1 METVETVNL
10 LCLRI
15 RKVRFFVS
23 APLPCRLRVG
33 HQILALAVFVRIES
47 RQPHSGVVELVK
59 RLSLEQEVDG
69 SSPSS
74 RATGISE
81 VVSRHLWEM
90 EAVSSILTSQT
101 TSVGE
106 MEITEVYETS
116 IIGSSPIPKTS
127 RYGESG
133 KHATLKMWCRKACW
147 FKSSYRH
154 QLGMGELVDPRD
166 LKSLARNGVQVRV
179 LLPRP
184 YMLPVVYVVKR
195 QFVAL
200 QKRVQISAGRPN
212 GRIAQWSRHLFLRQK
227 ILGSNPSAITKE
239 KNMITLILLTILVL
253 IAEVFLFCCA
263 VILCLLPIIGL
274 CKLIEW
280 IIDRQMLL

>member
-23 APLPCRLRVG
+23 APLPCRLKVG
-33 HQILALAVFVRIES
+33 HQFLALAILVRFQS
-47 RQPHSGVVELVK
+47 RQPYSGVVESVK

-74 RATGISE
+74 RATGCSAVVARHFWEVE
-81 VVSRHLWEM
+81 VVG
-90 EAVSSILTSQT
+90 SIPITLT
-101 TSVGE
+101 TSAGE
-106 MEITEVYETS
+106 MDITEVYETS
-116 IIGSSPIPKTS
+116 ITGSSPVLKTS

-166 LKSLARNGVQVRV
+166 LKSLVRNDVQVRV

-184 YMLPVVYVVKR
+184 
-195 QFVAL
+195 
-200 QKRVQISAGRPN
+200 
-212 GRIAQWSRHLFLRQK
+212 W
-227 ILGSNPSAITKE
+227 
-239 KNMITLILLTILVL
+239 
-253 IAEVFLFCCA
+253 
-263 VILCLLPIIGL
+263 
-274 CKLIEW
+274 
-280 IIDRQMLL
+280 